1 MPLCLQAPF
10 INSRMDFQ
18 SVCSTDTNTIFA
30 ALSWWR
36 WQIFNEQLF
45 QSRWKTHWG
54 TCRFPTFLIPRF
66 CSQIQIHPV
75 CPMCYRRKQEVKD
88 PVLENQKGGNRG
100 VIKSFFSLALH
111 CWCCLLF
118 NRGYRAQRNR
128 ESHEGADCDSRGS
141 ASKVFIPYRAGTGV
155 PKPGWILRPEL
166 EMIIDLDV
174 QRKTVLWS
182 WKGFQK

>member
-1 MPLCLQAPF
+1 MSLCLQAPF

-54 TCRFPTFLIPRF
+54 TCRFPTFLIPKF

-75 CPMCYRRKQEVKD
+75 CVPCATEENRRSRILFLK
-88 PVLENQKGGNRG
+88 
-100 VIKSFFSLALH
+100 IKIVGTEEWLNPSSLLH
-111 CWCCLLF
+111 CTADAFSFSIEVIEHKETENPMKVQTVTQGAQQVKCLF
-118 NRGYRAQRNR
+118 
-128 ESHEGADCDSRGS
+128 
-141 ASKVFIPYRAGTGV
+141 PTGQ
-155 PKPGWILRPEL
+155 E
-166 EMIIDLDV
+166 
-174 QRKTVLWS
+174 
-182 WKGFQK
+182 